1 MNMQVKLEAQA
12 VIEISNSCS
21 SIFLY
26 VGFETSCKR

>member
-12 VIEISNSCS
+12 VTEISNSFS

-26 VGFETSCKR
+26 VGFEQSCN